1 MRQRYNK
8 FSKNE
13 KTKCGFMRCTHV
25 ISCNTHVRIMRARC
39 TKQDKTEQAP
49 GKSACLIPATK
60 VKREGK
66 KGLFCWRKGKS
77 RTGNVPHWDWKKTK
91 DGKGERC
98 TSHRSALRRPS
109 QHAASAIAARC
120 ILCPISLPRFRA
132 TLFTLQFS
140 GCKVRADRNRL
151 RQAVLFEFRFRQPAS
166 SKDIPSALRPLFCP
180 KSRKMVRTSAFHSLD
195 SPPKSTPRP
204 SKSMN
209 KAVKP

>member
-1 MRQRYNK
+1 
-8 FSKNE
+8 
-13 KTKCGFMRCTHV
+13 MRCTHV
-25 ISCNTHVRIMRARC
+25 ISCNTHVRIMRARW
-39 TKQDKTEQAP
+39 TKQDKTGQAP
-49 GKSACLIPATK
+49 GAFACLMPASK

-91 DGKGERC
+91 DDKGERC
-98 TSHRSALRRPS
+98 TWLRSAL
-109 QHAASAIAARC
+109 HF
-120 ILCPISLPRFRA
+120 LPHFLVRFRA
-132 TLFTLQFS
+132 MLFTLQFS

-151 RQAVLFEFRFRQPAS
+151 RKAVLFEFRFRQSAS

-180 KSRKMVRTSAFHSLD
+180 KSRKMVRTSAFHCPD

>member
-1 MRQRYNK
+1 
-8 FSKNE
+8 
-13 KTKCGFMRCTHV
+13 MRCTHV
-25 ISCNTHVRIMRARC
+25 ISCNTHVRIMRARW
-39 TKQDKTEQAP
+39 TKQDKTGQAP
-49 GKSACLIPATK
+49 GAFACLIPASK

-77 RTGNVPHWDWKKTK
+77 RTRNVPHWDWKKTK
-91 DGKGERC
+91 DDKGERC
-98 TSHRSALRRPS
+98 TWLRSALRRSS
-109 QHAASAIAARC
+109 QHAAPAIAAQC
-120 ILCPISLPRFRA
+120 IFLTHFLARFRT

-166 SKDIPSALRPLFCP
+166 SKDIPPALRPLFCP
-180 KSRKMVRTSAFHSLD
+180 KSRKMVRTSAFHCPD
-195 SPPKSTPRP
+195 SPQKSTPRP

>member
-25 ISCNTHVRIMRARC
+25 ISCNTHVRIMRARW
-39 TKQDKTEQAP
+39 TKQDKTGQAS
-49 GKSACLIPATK
+49 GAFACLIPASK

-91 DGKGERC
+91 DGKGERWP
-98 TSHRSALRRPS
+98 SHRSTV
-109 QHAASAIAARC
+109 HF
-120 ILCPISLPRFRA
+120 LPHFLARFRA

-180 KSRKMVRTSAFHSLD
+180 KSRKIVRTSAFHSPD
-195 SPPKSTPRP
+195 SPQKSTPRP

-209 KAVKP
+209 KAAKP

>member
-49 GKSACLIPATK
+49 RKSVCLIPATK

-77 RTGNVPHWDWKKTK
+77 RTGNVLHRDWKNTK

-98 TSHRSALRRPS
+98 TWLRSTLRRSS
-109 QHAASAIAARC
+109 QHAAPAIAARC
-120 ILCPISLPRFRA
+120 FFCPISLPASAQRFSRSNFA
-132 TLFTLQFS
+132 GAKYGQTEIGFAKQSFS
-140 GCKVRADRNRL
+140 SFNSDNLPHRRTFLLHFAHFFAQNPGKWFARVLSTVR
-151 RQAVLFEFRFRQPAS
+151 
-166 SKDIPSALRPLFCP
+166 IHP
-180 KSRKMVRTSAFHSLD
+180 KTH
-195 SPPKSTPRP
+195 PKT
-204 SKSMN
+204 KQ
-209 KAVKP
+209 KHE

>member
-39 TKQDKTEQAP
+39 AKQDKTEQAP

-91 DGKGERC
+91 DSKGERC
-98 TSHRSALRRPS
+98 TWLRSTLRRPA
-109 QHAASAIAARC
+109 QRAASASAAQC
-120 ILCPISLPRFRA
+120 IFRPISLPASAQRFSRSNLVGA
-132 TLFTLQFS
+132 KYRQTEISSAKQF
-140 GCKVRADRNRL
+140 
-151 RQAVLFEFRFRQPAS
+151 F
-166 SKDIPSALRPLFCP
+166 
-180 KSRKMVRTSAFHSLD
+180 SRSDSDNMPHRRTFLLHFAHFFAQN
-195 SPPKSTPRP
+195 PGK
-204 SKSMN
+204 
-209 KAVKP
+209 

>member
-98 TSHRSALRRPS
+98 TWLRSALRRSS
-109 QHAASAIAARC
+109 QYAAPAIAARC
-120 ILCPISLPRFRA
+120 IFCPISLPASAQRFSRSNLVGAKYRQTEISFAKQFFSSFDSGNLPHRRTFLLHFAHFFAQNPGKWFARMLSTVRFRPQNA
-132 TLFTLQFS
+132 PQ
-140 GCKVRADRNRL
+140 D
-151 RQAVLFEFRFRQPAS
+151 QA
-166 SKDIPSALRPLFCP
+166 
-180 KSRKMVRTSAFHSLD
+180 
-195 SPPKSTPRP
+195 
-204 SKSMN
+204 
-209 KAVKP
+209 KA

>member
-98 TSHRSALRRPS
+98 TWLRSTLRRSS
-109 QHAASAIAARC
+109 QYAAPAIAAQC
-120 ILCPISLPRFRA
+120 IFRPISLPASAQRFSRSNLVGA
-132 TLFTLQFS
+132 KYRQTEIGFAKQFISRFDSGNPPHRRTLFLHFAHFFAQNPGKWFARMLSTIRIHPQN
-140 GCKVRADRNRL
+140 APQN
-151 RQAVLFEFRFRQPAS
+151 QA
-166 SKDIPSALRPLFCP
+166 
-180 KSRKMVRTSAFHSLD
+180 
-195 SPPKSTPRP
+195 
-204 SKSMN
+204 
-209 KAVKP
+209 KA

>member
-25 ISCNTHVRIMRARC
+25 ISCNTHVRIMRARW
-39 TKQDKTEQAP
+39 TKQDKTGQAP
-49 GKSACLIPATK
+49 GVFACLIPASK

-98 TSHRSALRRPS
+98 TWLRSALRRPS
-109 QHAASAIAARC
+109 QHAASAIAAQC
-120 ILCPISLPRFRA
+120 IFRPISLPASAQRFSRSDLVGA
-132 TLFTLQFS
+132 KYRQTEISSAKQFFS
-140 GCKVRADRNRL
+140 SFDSDNLHHRRTFLLHFAHFFAQNPGKWFARVLSTVRIRPQNAPQD
-151 RQAVLFEFRFRQPAS
+151 QA
-166 SKDIPSALRPLFCP
+166 
-180 KSRKMVRTSAFHSLD
+180 
-195 SPPKSTPRP
+195 
-204 SKSMN
+204 
-209 KAVKP
+209 KA

>member
-25 ISCNTHVRIMRARC
+25 ISCNTHVRIMRARW
-39 TKQDKTEQAP
+39 TKQDKTGQAP
-49 GKSACLIPATK
+49 GVFACLIPASK

-98 TSHRSALRRPS
+98 TWLRSTLRRPS
-109 QHAASAIAARC
+109 QHAAPAIAAQC
-120 ILCPISLPRFRA
+120 IFRPISLPASAQRFSRSNLA
-132 TLFTLQFS
+132 GAKYGQTEIGSAKQFFSSFDSDNLPHRRTCLLHFAHFFSQNPGKWFARTLST
-140 GCKVRADRNRL
+140 VRIHPQNAPQD
-151 RQAVLFEFRFRQPAS
+151 QA
-166 SKDIPSALRPLFCP
+166 
-180 KSRKMVRTSAFHSLD
+180 
-195 SPPKSTPRP
+195 
-204 SKSMN
+204 
-209 KAVKP
+209 KA

>member
-13 KTKCGFMRCTHV
+13 KTKCGFMRYTHV

-66 KGLFCWRKGKS
+66 KGLFCWRKRKS
-77 RTGNVPHWDWKKTK
+77 RTGNVPHRDWKNTK
-91 DGKGERC
+91 DGKGARC
-98 TSHRSALRRPS
+98 TWLRSALRRSS

-120 ILCPISLPRFRA
+120 IFCPISLPASAQRFSRSNLVGTKYRQTEIGFA
-132 TLFTLQFS
+132 KQFFS
-140 GCKVRADRNRL
+140 RFNSDNLPHRRTFLLHFAHFFAQNPRKWFARMLSTVRIHPQNAPQD
-151 RQAVLFEFRFRQPAS
+151 QA
-166 SKDIPSALRPLFCP
+166 
-180 KSRKMVRTSAFHSLD
+180 
-195 SPPKSTPRP
+195 
-204 SKSMN
+204 
-209 KAVKP
+209 KA

>member
-49 GKSACLIPATK
+49 GKSVCLIPASK

-98 TSHRSALRRPS
+98 TWLRSALRRSS
-109 QHAASAIAARC
+109 QHAAPAIAARC
-120 ILCPISLPRFRA
+120 IFCPISLPASAQRFSRSNLVGTKYRQTKIGFA
-132 TLFTLQFS
+132 KQPFS
-140 GCKVRADRNRL
+140 RSDSDNLPHRRTFLLHFAHFFAQNPGKWFARVLSTVRIHPQNAPQD
-151 RQAVLFEFRFRQPAS
+151 QA
-166 SKDIPSALRPLFCP
+166 
-180 KSRKMVRTSAFHSLD
+180 
-195 SPPKSTPRP
+195 
-204 SKSMN
+204 
-209 KAVKP
+209 KA